1 MSAFTSN
8 KSYAA
13 GATFIPYA
21 VERIRNAFVSEGFEF
36 SRKSD
41 SYSRTVIQVTK
52 GNLFVKAVGLKQG
65 LEISFTNE
73 DGRITVEARGTVLKD
88 QFAASMLTLLVAWP
102 VVIPQ
107 IIGMVRQSGLDDRAI
122 GIADAAYAD
131 YCAEKPSFCPHCGA
145 KVSGNPGRCPHCGG
159 IL

>member
-102 VVIPQ
+102 VIIPQ
-107 IIGMVRQSGLDDRAI
+107 IIGMVRQSGLDEKVI
-122 GIADAAYAD
+122 GLTDAAYGEF
-131 YCAEKPSFCPHCGA
+131 CAENPSYCPHCGG
-145 KVSGNPGRCPHCGG
+145 KVSGNPVLCPHCGSV
-159 IL
+159 L